1 MTHDEMIEVIQA
13 HKEGKAIERDD
24 LLCVGTEWERMPR
37 DGKFNFATFRY
48 RVKPEPMECWAVHYG
63 NPFSTIVKLYPT
75 EKEALASASCSLAVN
90 SQVIRLREVLDE

>member
-48 RVKPEPMECWAVHYG
+48 RVKPEPFECWA
-63 NPFSTIVKLYPT
+63 IVGKGDVVRSYHSKYEYLPSRVGPN
-75 EKEALASASCSLAVN
+75 ERIV
-90 SQVIRLREVLDE
+90 RLVEVQD